1 VPGGLV
7 ETGKLALGTRLRAE
21 LPAKLAVWLGLA
33 VGICVPYFALQRF
46 ALLPARALRPTA
58 LDGAIAFD
66 PHWIAAYLS
75 LALLVP
81 LAPLLAADRDAL
93 ARYARGLAVL
103 CLACFAVFL
112 LFPVAGPRPLA
123 AEGDHALYRWLVGVD
138 RPTNS
143 LPSLHAGLTV
153 YSLLFAARALRG
165 AFPAGVRRALFAAG
179 ALWGAAILYSTLA
192 TKQHWALDLPPG
204 VLLAAGAHALA
215 WRSAQPDT
223 AARRERSATKSVQS
237 PTPAATSDR
246 Y

>member
-1 VPGGLV
+1 V
-7 ETGKLALGTRLRAE
+7 TRLRAE

-33 VGICVPYFALQRF
+33 VGICVPYFALQRWSP
-46 ALLPARALRPTA
+46 LPARSLGATA
-58 LDGAIAFD
+58 LDRVVAFD
-66 PHWIAAYLS
+66 PHWIVAYLS
-75 LALLVP
+75 LGLLVP

-93 ARYARGLAVL
+93 ARYTRGLALL

-112 LFPVAGPRPLA
+112 CFPVEGPRPAPL
-123 AEGDHALYRWLVGVD
+123 EGDHPLYRWLVGVD

-165 AFPAGVRRALFAAG
+165 AGGSGVRLALCAAG

-215 WRSAQPDT
+215 WRSAADQP
-223 AARRERSATKSVQS
+223 AVRRERSASQSVQS